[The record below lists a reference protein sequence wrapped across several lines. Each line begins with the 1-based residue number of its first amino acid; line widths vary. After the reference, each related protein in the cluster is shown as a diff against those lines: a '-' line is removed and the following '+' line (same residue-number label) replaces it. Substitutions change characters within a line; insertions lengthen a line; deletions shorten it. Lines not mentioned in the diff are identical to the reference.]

1 MRKFQLFMLLLA
13 TTMVSAQSSR
23 NAGVRIQENPSQKSV
38 DIYFGDKLFT
48 SYIYPDNIMKP
59 VLWPL
64 ISSRGHVVTR
74 SYPLEKVPGERTDHP
89 HHIGLW
95 FNYGDVNGID
105 YWNNSEAIPQDR
117 KSQYGRISHKKVV
130 STQSGENSGELVVE
144 AVWHGNGRDE
154 LMETTRYR
162 FLNDGATRI
171 IDRET
176 TLKAL
181 VDVSMEDNKE
191 GVLGLRVAPEMEL
204 PSDEEITLTDAH
216 GLPTTVKA
224 SNDRANADYLSSEGI
239 TGGDVWGTRAVW
251 MDLHGNMGGD
261 DVHIVIIDHPGNP
274 GYPTYWHARGYGLF
288 AANPLGQSALS
299 GGKESLHFS
308 IKKGEEATF
317 KYRIII
323 QDGGKSNGKSWNKHA
338 RKFAKQ

>member
-1 MRKFQLFMLLLA
+1 MRLILTFMSLLLM
-13 TTMVSAQSSR
+13 TIVYGQSTSDP
-23 NAGVRIQENPSQKSV
+23 AVRIEENPQNQSV
-38 DIYFGDKLFT
+38 DVYFDGTLFT
-48 SYIYPDNIMKP
+48 SYIYPNNIMKP

-64 ISSRGHVVTR
+64 VSSKGHVVTR
-74 SYPLEKVPGERTDHP
+74 SYPLEKVAGERTDHP

-105 YWNNSEAIPQDR
+105 YWNNSEAISPDR
-117 KSQYGRISHKKVV
+117 KSQYGRINHQKVI
-130 STQSGENSGELVVE
+130 STNTGKNFGELVVE
-144 AVWHGNGRDE
+144 AVWHGNGQDE

-162 FLNDGATRI
+162 FTNDGNTRI

-204 PSDEEITLTDAH
+204 PSDDEITLTDAH
-216 GLPTTVKA
+216 GNPTTVKA
-224 SNDRANADYLSSEGI
+224 SNNKANADYLSSEGI

-261 DVHIVIIDHPGNP
+261 EVHIVVIDHPGNP

-299 GGKESLHFS
+299 GGKEALHFAL
-308 IKKGEEATF
+308 KKGEEATF

-323 QDGGKSNGKSWNKHA
+323 QDGGKAGAKSWNKQA
-338 RKFAKQ
+338 KKFAKQ